1 MTCLDRGWRAEAGVS
16 RVWRSPTAA
25 YPFAHNEHNIYYQT
39 LRIPVRKPGLSC
51 LPRASG
57 PMSIAVPSV
66 LGVSPGMRTGR
77 PAGVFGRCARQQSAP
92 RAAGSGARGARTRRP
107 VQSVPRA
114 WLRRKGFGL
123 DGVPAIVAMARRAE
137 AMTATGICA
146 LRCVVFGS
154 LGSGLPP
161 FWLEWLCCQ
170 WNRGCATGG

>member
-16 RVWRSPTAA
+16 RVWRSPTPA

-39 LRIPVRKPGLSC
+39 LRIPVRKRGLSC

-57 PMSIAVPSV
+57 PMPIAAPSV
-66 LGVSPGMRTGR
+66 LCLSPGMRTGR
-77 PAGVFGRCARQQSAP
+77 PAGVFGHCARQQSA
-92 RAAGSGARGARTRRP
+92 
-107 VQSVPRA
+107 PRA

-137 AMTATGICA
+137 AMTATGSGA
-146 LRCVVFGS
+146 LRCVTFGG

-161 FWLEWLCCQ
+161 FWLGWLCCQ
-170 WNRGCATGG
+170 WNRGCVTGG